1 MTAVKYE
8 LNDNCLSQS
17 ISKSGLQDVVRRTI
31 VKCEQYIGLM
41 QLIIVNR
48 IRNGNVQSDTG
59 YCTFTDTN
67 ALNSALYCN

>member
-31 VKCEQYIGLM
+31 VKCEQYIGLHA
-41 QLIIVNR
+41 
-48 IRNGNVQSDTG
+48 
-59 YCTFTDTN
+59 TDN
-67 ALNSALYCN
+67 CKQNQKW